1 MNEREFFIALPDGT
15 TIRVRLYKERGR
27 ILSFVAQLEAYL
39 DNDWTPISR
48 YDTAHG
54 FVHRDDLRPDG
65 AQIKSPP
72 MAFRDNEEALNYAVT
87 DLRSNSQFYL
97 ERYLQWQ
104 RQLRNK

>member
-1 MNEREFFIALPDGT
+1 MNEREFFIILPDGA

-27 ILSFVAQLEAYL
+27 ILYFVVQLEAYL
-39 DNDWTPISR
+39 DDDWTPISR

-54 FVHRDDLRPDG
+54 FVHRDDLRPEG
-65 AQIKSPP
+65 GQIKSPL
-72 MAFRDNEEALNYAVT
+72 MSFRDYEEALNYAVT

-104 RQLRNK
+104 RQLRSK

>member
-1 MNEREFFIALPDGT
+1 MNEREFFIGLLDGT
-15 TIRVRLYKERGR
+15 AIRVRLSKERGR

-54 FVHRDDLRPDG
+54 FVHRDDLRPNGD
-65 AQIKSPP
+65 QIKSPP
-72 MAFRDNEEALNYAVT
+72 MSFRDNEAALNYAVT

-97 ERYLQWQ
+97 ERYLQWR